1 MQAVSDIK
9 RTTNNEKVHF
19 YPLDLLDLKSVR
31 KFAKD
36 IGGDFEKIDILIN
49 NAGMADGRKDK
60 VRLQIISTLQQN
72 NEEIWL
78 WF

>member
-1 MQAVSDIK
+1 MQAVTDIK

-49 NAGMADGRKDK
+49 NAGMADGRKDR
-60 VRLQIISTLQQN
+60 VRLQIIPNLQQIY
-72 NEEIWL
+72 EEI
-78 WF
+78 